1 MARMQVTPLV
11 TSIIALLGLWMVL
24 RHVPDFAVSLTM
36 VLFGQEDISAR
47 VLTVH
52 AVHFFSNTLIGL
64 CLILLREKLGRWLV
78 PQTAGVLVSA
88 SAWLAVGTALMGIY
102 FVAMGAVSFG
112 ESFAQPRPSS
122 NPYLLWRGSASV
134 VMGVLLF
141 VGSAGIG
148 RLWALLLGLRR
159 AGW

>member
-1 MARMQVTPLV
+1 MARMQATPLV

-24 RHVPDFAVSLTM
+24 RHLPDFAVSLTM
-36 VLFGQEDISAR
+36 VLFGQEDIPAS

-64 CLILLREKLGRWLV
+64 CLILLREKLGRRLV
-78 PQTAGVLVSA
+78 PQTVGVLVSTP
-88 SAWLAVGTALMGIY
+88 AWLAVGAALMGIY
-102 FVAMGAVSFG
+102 FVAMGAVSIG
-112 ESFAQPRPSS
+112 ESFAQSRPSAT
-122 NPYLLWRGSASV
+122 PYLRWRGGASV
-134 VMGVLLF
+134 LIGVLLF
-141 VGSAGIG
+141 AGSAGIG